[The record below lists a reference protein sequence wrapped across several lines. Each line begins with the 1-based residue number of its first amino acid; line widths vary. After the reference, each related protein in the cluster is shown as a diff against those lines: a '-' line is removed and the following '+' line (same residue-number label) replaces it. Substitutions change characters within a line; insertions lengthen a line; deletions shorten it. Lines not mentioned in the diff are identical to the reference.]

1 MPGRGNRATLAAPP
15 IARAAEVPMTTQ
27 ATTPKRV
34 AVVLCGS
41 GYKDG
46 SEIRESVAVLWA
58 LSMQGAQVQCFAP
71 DAAQTD
77 VVNCLTGKVAT
88 KEKRNM
94 LVEAARI
101 ARGQVK
107 SLDQLKADDFDAVVL
122 PGGFGAA
129 KNLCDFASNGAN
141 GSVRADLQAALAAFR
156 DQDKPIGAV
165 CIAPALVALAFKG
178 RGFDLTVG
186 AEGGAADALVA
197 LGHRHTVTRPDQAL
211 VDRAHKVVTT
221 PAYMYDDA
229 PLHEVFE
236 GIRKAVSAVVALA

>member
-1 MPGRGNRATLAAPP
+1 
-15 IARAAEVPMTTQ
+15 MTTPT
-27 ATTPKRV
+27 ANPKRI

-46 SEIRESVAVLWA
+46 SEIREAVAVLWA
-58 LSMQGAQVQCFAP
+58 LSMHGVQAQCFAP

-77 VVNCLTGKVAT
+77 VVNCLTGKVAA

-101 ARGQVK
+101 ARGAILP
-107 SLDQLKADDFDAVVL
+107 LDQLKAEEFDAVVL

-129 KNLCDFASNGAN
+129 KNLCDFAMNGTNGA
-141 GSVRADLQAALAAFR
+141 VRPELQAALAAFR
-156 DQDKPIGAV
+156 AQDKPIGAV
-165 CIAPALVALAFKG
+165 CIAPALVALAFRG
-178 RGFDLTVG
+178 EGFDLTVG
-186 AEGGAADALVA
+186 AEGGAAQAVVA

-229 PLHEVFE
+229 SLHEVFE